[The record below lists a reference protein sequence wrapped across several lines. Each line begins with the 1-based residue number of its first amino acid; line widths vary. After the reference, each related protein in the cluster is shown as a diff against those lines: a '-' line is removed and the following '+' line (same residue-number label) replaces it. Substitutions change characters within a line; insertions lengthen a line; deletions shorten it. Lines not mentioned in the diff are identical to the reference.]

1 MTTHGSSQHHPT
13 GCRDYDLALINEI
26 PYPTW
31 RAGKNGKRDY
41 FNQAWLDFTGRK
53 IEDEV
58 GDGWTECVHPEDLE
72 RVVQAVRLAFSQR
85 EPFEL
90 EYRLRHASGEY
101 RWVLDTGR
109 PLRDPSGDFTGY
121 LGCCYDLSEQKQVE
135 RDLRSNQVLFQGM
148 FQYAP
153 DAVILVDARGRIL
166 LANRQVELMFGYTS
180 EELQGQPVEFLMPE
194 SFRNLHERQVAAY
207 SKAPRVRPMGENLN
221 LQGRKKDG
229 SVFPVDITL
238 GPLQVDDRQLVLATI
253 RDISERKK
261 AEEEL
266 FLYKN
271 HLEELVEARTA
282 ELQHEIAERRRAEEQ
297 IRRDEQALATYAS
310 QLARSNRDLQD
321 FATIVSHDLQEPLRK
336 ILAFGSRLQ
345 DRHAASLGDEGANY
359 LERILDAASRMQS
372 MLDAL
377 LSYSRVSTRAQ
388 PPEQVDLN
396 GIARDV
402 VEDLVVRIEE
412 TQGKVEIGELPT
424 IEAEPLQMRQLFQN
438 LIGNALK
445 FHRPGV
451 PPLVQI
457 SATVSSE
464 SGPSQVHLHFTDNG
478 IGFEEEYLER
488 IFQPFQRLHG
498 RSKYEG
504 AGMGLAICR
513 KIVERHGGSIT
524 ASSTPGEGSIFKV
537 ILPVQQ

>member
-1 MTTHGSSQHHPT
+1 MTTDGSSQQHTHCP
-13 GCRDYDLALINEI
+13 DSYLSLINGI

-31 RAGKNGKRDY
+31 RAGQNGQRDY
-41 FNQAWLDFTGRK
+41 FNQAWLDFTGRE
-53 IEDEV
+53 IGEEV
-58 GDGWTECVHPEDLE
+58 GDGWTESVHPEDLA
-72 RVVQAVRLAFSQR
+72 RLVQTYSLAFTQR

-101 RWVLDTGR
+101 RWVLEAGR
-109 PLRDPSGDFTGY
+109 PFRDPSGNFAGY
-121 LGCCYDLSEQKQVE
+121 VGCCYDMSEQKQVE
-135 RDLRSNQVLFQGM
+135 KELRSNQVLFQAM

-153 DAVILVDARGRIL
+153 DGVILVDTRGRIL
-166 LANRQVELMFGYTS
+166 LSNRQVELMFGYTS
-180 EELQGQPVEFLMPE
+180 EELQGQPVEMLMPE
-194 SFRNLHERQVAAY
+194 SFRKLHERQVAAY
-207 SKAPRVRPMGENLN
+207 AKAPRVRPMGENLD

-229 SVFPVDITL
+229 TVFPLDITL
-238 GPLQVDDRQLVLATI
+238 GPLKIDERQLVLATI

-297 IRRDEQALATYAS
+297 IRRDEQALESYAG

-321 FATIVSHDLQEPLRK
+321 FATIVSHDLHEPLRK
-336 ILAFGSRLQ
+336 ILAFGDRLQ
-345 DRHAASLGDEGANY
+345 TRHAASLGEEGNNY
-359 LERILDAASRMQS
+359 LERILDAATRMQA

-396 GIARDV
+396 QIAHDV

-412 TQGKVEIGELPT
+412 TRGKVEVGELPT

-451 PPLVQI
+451 SPLVQV
-457 SATVSSE
+457 SATFSSDP
-464 SGPSQVHLHFTDNG
+464 GLAQVHLYFTDNG
-478 IGFEEEYLER
+478 IGFEEQYLER

-513 KIVERHGGSIT
+513 KIVERHGGRIT
-524 ASSTPGEGSIFKV
+524 ASSTPGEGTTFEV
-537 ILPVQQ
+537 ILPAQQ